1 MKKCPYIKWYE
12 INNKVFIDILNYSNN
27 SKINITNNNLYYY
40 DDLYEITT
48 ELFSDCELDKYNY
61 KNNILEIILN
71 KKNENKWSYIFKNKN
86 KYTYFVSTNW
96 DKVIDSDIF
105 LKENIDYDSDEFNRL
120 LKSGELDNISTSS
133 DDELQDNLSTEL
145 QNELRDKLSDKL
157 QDENKNKNEIINQNT
172 QIKII

>member
-27 SKINITNNNLYYY
+27 SKINITNNNLYYN

-96 DKVIDSDIF
+96 DKVIDNDMF
-105 LKENIDYDSDEFNRL
+105 LKENIDYDSDEFNSL
-120 LKSGELDNISTSS
+120 LKSGILDNISSSS
-133 DDELQDNLSTEL
+133 DDELQDNLQTEL
-145 QNELRDKLSDKL
+145 QDKLSDEL
-157 QDENKNKNEIINQNT
+157 QDKLKDENNIKNEKINENKK
-172 QIKII
+172 IKII